1 MNKITAH
8 IAGDQISSNSK
19 EAINLHASKRF
30 GEKDKDKIVYTFC
43 EALYL
48 LEEDQLEILD
58 LKDKKILKCLEE
70 NSRQS
75 HNQIAKKA
83 GLSKESVRY
92 RIKQLEEKGIIQN
105 YKVVVDIKKLD
116 YRAYHLFVNLN
127 KPDLEIEK
135 EYLKK
140 LISYPFVR
148 AVIKFSGG
156 YDFEIAMV
164 AKNIDELERNLT
176 QLFNGVDKYIKE
188 NELLIVVRTFVGR
201 VFPKSFL
208 EFEIEKKKKKIKEI
222 KVDDKD
228 IKILNVLKEDAVMP
242 IYKIAEKTKLGV
254 DSVTYRMKK
263 LEDGE
268 IIRNYIPAIN
278 YRAVGYQVYAIL
290 LRINS
295 LYEDV
300 EAKLK
305 RYLIQDPN
313 VLWAVKTIGN
323 YNVMIYLAVDKPED
337 LHDTLNKIRRTFANR
352 IKGYKTLIAYEE
364 YKYTY
369 FPELFLGE

>member
-1 MNKITAH
+1 MKYEPRIKAKKVF
-8 IAGDQISSNSK
+8 D
-19 EAINLHASKRF
+19 
-30 GEKDKDKIVYTFC
+30 
-43 EALYL
+43 
-48 LEEDQLEILD
+48 LD

-305 RYLIQDPN
+305 RYLI
-313 VLWAVKTIGN
+313 
-323 YNVMIYLAVDKPED
+323 
-337 LHDTLNKIRRTFANR
+337 
-352 IKGYKTLIAYEE
+352 
-364 YKYTY
+364 
-369 FPELFLGE
+369 

>member
-1 MNKITAH
+1 MKYEPRIKAKKVF
-8 IAGDQISSNSK
+8 D
-19 EAINLHASKRF
+19 
-30 GEKDKDKIVYTFC
+30 
-43 EALYL
+43 
-48 LEEDQLEILD
+48 LD

-208 EFEIEKKKKKIKEI
+208 EFEIEKKKNKIKEI

>member
-1 MNKITAH
+1 M
-8 IAGDQISSNSK
+8 
-19 EAINLHASKRF
+19 
-30 GEKDKDKIVYTFC
+30 
-43 EALYL
+43 
-48 LEEDQLEILD
+48 
-58 LKDKKILKCLEE
+58 
-70 NSRQS
+70 
-75 HNQIAKKA
+75 
-83 GLSKESVRY
+83 
-92 RIKQLEEKGIIQN
+92 
-105 YKVVVDIKKLD
+105 
-116 YRAYHLFVNLN
+116 
-127 KPDLEIEK
+127 
-135 EYLKK
+135 
-140 LISYPFVR
+140 
-148 AVIKFSGG
+148 
-156 YDFEIAMV
+156 
-164 AKNIDELERNLT
+164 
-176 QLFNGVDKYIKE
+176 
-188 NELLIVVRTFVGR
+188 
-201 VFPKSFL
+201 
-208 EFEIEKKKKKIKEI
+208 
-222 KVDDKD
+222 DDKD